1 MSWVDKFNDLQ
12 SNLDY
17 EATDLTPYGLG
28 SESADNP
35 GFWDYAADM
44 GKGVGLGAAGA
55 IEGILELPTIF
66 GANYDIPDNFGLGH
80 ADTTPGKF
88 VEGFATF
95 FLPS

>member
-35 GFWDYAADM
+35 GWWAYAAEM
-44 GKGVGLGAAGA
+44 G
-55 IEGILELPTIF
+55 
-66 GANYDIPDNFGLGH
+66 
-80 ADTTPGKF
+80 
-88 VEGFATF
+88 
-95 FLPS
+95 